1 MVFVRLNNL
10 PYIQELTSRKSTL
23 IQLEIICQY
32 ISYGMLLNSDPRLT
46 AEVGAEHIRN
56 LRCLFGCEYLMG
68 MGIDQPDNPVM
79 VRSIR
84 IAQPTALYHFPLGQ

>member
-1 MVFVRLNNL
+1 MDFALLNNL
-10 PYIQELTSRKSTL
+10 PFIRVLAGRKRAL
-23 IQLEIICQY
+23 IQLEINCQY

-56 LRCLFGCEYLMG
+56 LRCLFGCEYLMS
-68 MGIDQPDNPVM
+68 MGIDQPDNPVV

-84 IAQPTALYHFPLGQ
+84 VAQPTALYHFPLGQ